1 MDTLLQ
7 ATNLIKD
14 YKSKDGIST
23 LRVLDGVDI
32 SITRGS
38 IISITGAS
46 GSGKSTLLHIL
57 GGLDRP
63 TTGDVLFRKTN
74 LNDLS
79 DDNLAGFRNKNL
91 GFIFQ
96 FHHLLPEFSAIE
108 NVMMP
113 GLIGGGNI
121 EELRGKASE
130 LLGKFGLVN
139 RQDHRP
145 SELSGGEQQRV
156 AAARALMNDPDLIL
170 ADEPTGNLDEKNT
183 EGMLDLLFSLRD
195 VDEMT
200 LVMITHDLKIA
211 DRCDEQ
217 FVLHKGQLRSND

>member
-7 ATNLIKD
+7 AVNLIKD

-38 IISITGAS
+38 IVSITGAS

-63 TTGDVLFRKTN
+63 TIGDVLFRQTN

-96 FHHLLPEFSAIE
+96 FHHLLPEFTAIE

-113 GLIGGGNI
+113 GLIGGGSLD
-121 EELRGKASE
+121 ELRGKALE
-130 LLGKFGLVN
+130 LLRKFSLDN

-170 ADEPTGNLDEKNT
+170 ADEPTGNLDDKNT

-195 VDEMT
+195 QDGMT
-200 LVMITHDLKIA
+200 LVMVTHDLKIA

-217 FVLHKGQLRSND
+217 FVLHKGQLRSNE

>member
-7 ATNLIKD
+7 AVNLIKD

-38 IISITGAS
+38 IVSITGAS

-63 TTGDVLFRKTN
+63 TIGDVLFRQTN

-96 FHHLLPEFSAIE
+96 FHHLLPEFTAIE

-113 GLIGGGNI
+113 GLIGGGSLD
-121 EELRGKASE
+121 ELRGKALE
-130 LLGKFGLVN
+130 LLRKFGLDN

-156 AAARALMNDPDLIL
+156 ATARALMNDPDLIL
-170 ADEPTGNLDEKNT
+170 ADEPTGNLDDKNT

-195 VDEMT
+195 QDGMT

-211 DRCDEQ
+211 DRCDGQ
-217 FVLHKGQLRSND
+217 FVLHKGQLRSNE

>member
-7 ATNLIKD
+7 AVNLIKD
-14 YKSKDGIST
+14 YKSKDGVST

-38 IISITGAS
+38 IVSITGAS

-63 TTGDVLFRKTN
+63 TVGDVLFRQTN

-96 FHHLLPEFSAIE
+96 FHHLLPEFTAIE

-113 GLIGGGNI
+113 GLIGGGSLD
-121 EELRGKASE
+121 ELRGKALE
-130 LLGKFGLVN
+130 LLSKFGLDN

-170 ADEPTGNLDEKNT
+170 ADEPTGNLDDKNT

-195 VDEMT
+195 QDGMT
-200 LVMITHDLKIA
+200 LVMVTHDLKIA

-217 FVLHKGQLRSND
+217 FVLHKGQLRSNE

>member
-7 ATNLIKD
+7 ASNLTKD
-14 YKSKDGIST
+14 YKSKDGISI

-32 SITRGS
+32 SINRGS
-38 IISITGAS
+38 VTSITGAS

-63 TTGDVLFRKTN
+63 TTGQVLFRQTN
-74 LNDLS
+74 LNNLS
-79 DDNLAGFRNKNL
+79 DDNLAVFRNQNL

-96 FHHLLPEFSAIE
+96 FHHLLPEFTAIE

-113 GLIGGGNI
+113 GLISGKGM
-121 EELRGKASE
+121 EELRDKAAE
-130 LLGKFGLVN
+130 LLGKFGLGN
-139 RQDHRP
+139 RLDHRP

-170 ADEPTGNLDEKNT
+170 ADEPTGNLDDKNT
-183 EGMLDLLFSLRD
+183 DGMLDLLFSLRD
-195 VDEMT
+195 QDGMT
-200 LVMITHDLKIA
+200 LVMVTHDLKIA

-217 FVLHKGQLRSND
+217 LVLHKGQLRFND